1 MHQHSNW
8 YQVLLYTRPTIK
20 ISPLPTTR
28 RARRR
33 GSRAPGG
40 TRDDET
46 TESDIQRDCWGRIV
60 CGKKDFRQCQCEG
73 VADGESGEST
83 TEKEEA
89 TGAGRKES
97 EMQRDCDEVVFRT
110 AVADCATLILY
121 AELENVRM
129 YRHADLR
136 HTSRHTDL
144 DLLTS
149 VSVLTEADYIPTDL
163 DVDTRRPRS
172 KAVFQLE
179 RGHTNSQT
187 QPSALYPR
195 R

>member
-1 MHQHSNW
+1 MKPATIHQHSSW
-8 YQVLLYTRPTIK
+8 FQVLLYTRPTIK

-46 TESDIQRDCWGRIV
+46 TESDIQRDCWGRTV
-60 CGKKDFRQCQCEG
+60 CGKKDFRQCQSEG

-97 EMQRDCDEVVFRT
+97 EMQRDCDEVVFSHCGCRLRDTDSVRRT
-110 AVADCATLILY
+110 GKCADVST
-121 AELENVRM
+121 R
-129 YRHADLR
+129 RS
-136 HTSRHTDL
+136 TSH
-144 DLLTS
+144 
-149 VSVLTEADYIPTDL
+149 IPTH
-163 DVDTRRPRS
+163 RP
-172 KAVFQLE
+172 
-179 RGHTNSQT
+179 
-187 QPSALYPR
+187 
-195 R
+195 

>member
-1 MHQHSNW
+1 MARVVN
-8 YQVLLYTRPTIK
+8 
-20 ISPLPTTR
+20 
-28 RARRR
+28 RRR
-33 GSRAPGG
+33 RKKRRQARDEKNRRCRETA
-40 TRDDET
+40 TRL
-46 TESDIQRDCWGRIV
+46 S
-60 CGKKDFRQCQCEG
+60 
-73 VADGESGEST
+73 
-83 TEKEEA
+83 
-89 TGAGRKES
+89 
-97 EMQRDCDEVVFRT
+97 FRT

-149 VSVLTEADYIPTDL
+149 VSVLAEADYIPTEL

-179 RGHTNSQT
+179 RGQTNSQT